1 MVLRQVDYWA
11 TVYRRTWRGSV
22 FTSFVTPM
30 FYVLAMGVLLGEF
43 IDDGSADLQG
53 APTYLAFIA
62 PGLVAH
68 AMMIAVGEVTWPVLG
83 AIKWN
88 RTYLGMV
95 ATPLSVADVV
105 AAHFAFVLFRVA
117 TTCGVFLLVLALF
130 GVFASFWGA
139 VAAFAVQL
147 LIGMAFAAPIYGFS
161 AGLKDQI
168 AFALIYRVGVMPL
181 FLFSG
186 AFFPVSN
193 LPDALQVGRRDA
205 AVARGQPDPDAHPG
219 RRRRRARPGPPR
231 LPDRAVRGGLVVVGA
246 PADEE
251 AGALMSV
258 ITSVLVRPPG
268 RGWSPS
274 WRPRAAQLHAHR
286 QSKVFFLIG
295 FLGAVLYLFSIGIG
309 VGQMIDSFQFNGQTV
324 AWRCAV
330 ASGMLAASA
339 MNGAVLDSTFSVFFK
354 LKFEKLYDAV
364 LATPMR
370 TTDVARGE
378 ITHAAARRG
387 LLDGLPAGDAR
398 DGARGVV
405 VGGAGG
411 AGDAAHR
418 LRVLGGLHGADHL
431 HAVVAGLRVRQPGD
445 HAAVPVLGDVLPDH
459 GVRRCAAVGGG
470 GEPAPSTAASCCA
483 VS

>member
-1 MVLRQVDYWA
+1 MADGVVSTGSTSGGGSTSGDGSTGGGGSTTRAVPGRTAMVLRQVDYWA

-62 PGLVAH
+62 PGLVAAH

-95 ATPLSVADVV
+95 ATPLAVADVV

-161 AGLKDQI
+161 AGLKDQT
-168 AFALIYRVGVMPL
+168 AFALIYRVGVMPM

-193 LPDALQVGRRDA
+193 LPDALQWL
-205 AVARGQPDPDAHPG
+205 AVATPLWHGVNLTRMLTVGDVD
-219 RRRRRARPGPPR
+219 
-231 LPDRAVRGGLVVVGA
+231 GGLALVHVAYLTALFAVGWW
-246 PADEE
+246 
-251 AGALMSV
+251 
-258 ITSVLVRPPG
+258 
-268 RGWSPS
+268 WS
-274 WRPRAAQLHAHR
+274 
-286 QSKVFFLIG
+286 
-295 FLGAVLYLFSIGIG
+295 
-309 VGQMIDSFQFNGQTV
+309 
-324 AWRCAV
+324 
-330 ASGMLAASA
+330 
-339 MNGAVLDSTFSVFFK
+339 
-354 LKFEKLYDAV
+354 
-364 LATPMR
+364 
-370 TTDVARGE
+370 
-378 ITHAAARRG
+378 
-387 LLDGLPAGDAR
+387 
-398 DGARGVV
+398 
-405 VGGAGG
+405 
-411 AGDAAHR
+411 
-418 LRVLGGLHGADHL
+418 
-431 HAVVAGLRVRQPGD
+431 
-445 HAAVPVLGDVLPDH
+445 
-459 GVRRCAAVGGG
+459 VRRLTKRLVH
-470 GEPAPSTAASCCA
+470 
-483 VS
+483 